1 MLFLSLFYYFILC
14 KILSYVAQM
23 YVVFKK
29 YNFILCKNILTK
41 QFCVAQMYIVF
52 KNCIFILKVL
62 LTKSL
67 YGNNVYCI
75 NVFLFYFM
83 YSL

>member
-29 YNFILCKNILTK
+29 YYFILCKNILTK

-52 KNCIFILKVL
+52 KNCIFYFKGSLNKKFVRQPCIL
-62 LTKSL
+62 
-67 YGNNVYCI
+67 Y
-75 NVFLFYFM
+75 
-83 YSL
+83 